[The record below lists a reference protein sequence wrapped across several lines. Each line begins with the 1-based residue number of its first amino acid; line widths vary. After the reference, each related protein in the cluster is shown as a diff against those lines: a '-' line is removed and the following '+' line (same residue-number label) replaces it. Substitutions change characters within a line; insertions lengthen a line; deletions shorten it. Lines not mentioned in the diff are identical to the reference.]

1 MTKAMLTKAII
12 FNIQKFSLHDGPGIR
27 TTVFFKGCPLTCL
40 WCHNPESQ
48 NARQDMLYDQEKCV
62 MCGMCAKVC
71 PQEAITNVGSSM
83 FTDLDKCDFCGEC
96 VIHCIPGAREI
107 AGAAYTVQEV
117 LDQVLKDRVFYEE
130 SGGGVT
136 LSGGEPL
143 VQIDFVEELLRRLK
157 DEGIHTALDT
167 CGIGPFAH
175 LERAAK
181 YTDLFLY
188 DLKLTNDEKHR
199 QFTGASNQEI
209 IENLKE
215 LTKIHDNVHLRIPI
229 IEGINAEASFIEET
243 IRLIEGLDI
252 KEVHLLPY
260 HSIAKHKYQKLGREY
275 EDAAMQVPAQE
286 TMDRLRRS
294 LPGRGMRK
302 KEEDPYEGLH

>member
-1 MTKAMLTKAII
+1 
-12 FNIQKFSLHDGPGIR
+12 
-27 TTVFFKGCPLTCL
+27 
-40 WCHNPESQ
+40 
-48 NARQDMLYDQEKCV
+48 
-62 MCGMCAKVC
+62 MCRMCAKVC
-71 PQEAITNVGSSM
+71 PQEAITNVGSSV

-143 VQIDFVEELLRRLK
+143 VQIDFVEELLRRLQ

>member
-1 MTKAMLTKAII
+1 MAKAMLTKAII